1 MNIKRIYNLNIA
13 LAVFLSA
20 LAAHF
25 CFHQLPIASKHLP
38 QQTKLAATSTPAPY
52 AVFEYDKND
61 VITKATYPNNQ
72 VWQFGYEEKHGP
84 FGSIYHELNKINSAS
99 GRVYTRNGKK
109 WNDGQREL
117 DGNFYLE
124 QRTHNA
130 TFRPGTLYLLRDNDT
145 YAVVAHPLGYTV
157 ETNNNGDITKI
168 TGTQGQVYELT
179 YGTTGLRKPNKPNK
193 ITGPNFSWTKQKD
206 KEWLDKSGA
215 IWKGEIYAVS
225 DIYTWSDIRAC
236 LGYGSLVFETENKRI
251 ARVIRPSGCEVLVD
265 PESKRP
271 IKTTT
276 ADGRTIE
283 FGYSQSVAK
292 SATASTKNLLS
303 QTLTSVR
310 TLNGTKF
317 TLQSDG
323 KTWLSEDGKVKRKG
337 KFADVE
343 MSSDFGFGSLWW
355 EGDDGIILE
364 SACGTTIYSRKNY
377 VVEYVFYAD
386 GTSRSFK
393 HTSGSWFNA
402 PELVEFTDINSWI
415 WSKKDKEKWEANQN
429 DENGK
434 HIILNGDYYVSSSTS
449 QNSFGYAAV
458 FKTDNQSSTR
468 TISATTLPGH
478 ISREHCT
485 NQCDGPRG
493 NCHRNCR
500 EDYYLAP

>member
-1 MNIKRIYNLNIA
+1 MNTQRILILNIA
-13 LAVFLSA
+13 LAIILSA
-20 LAAHF
+20 LAAPF
-25 CFHQLPIASKHLP
+25 CLHTMPIASKHHP
-38 QQTKLAATSTPAPY
+38 KQQALFASSPAPY
-52 AVFEYDKND
+52 AVFEYDKRD
-61 VITKATYPNNQ
+61 MITKATYPTNK
-72 VWQFGYEEKHGP
+72 VWRFDYEEKHGP
-84 FGSIYHELNKINSAS
+84 FGSVYYDLNKIESAS
-99 GRVYTRNGKK
+99 DTVYTRNNKK
-109 WNDGQREL
+109 WNDGKQDL
-117 DGNFYLE
+117 DGKFVLE
-124 QRTHNA
+124 QRTHDA
-130 TFRPGTLYLLRDNDT
+130 DFRPGTLYLMRDNDT
-145 YAVVAHPLGYTV
+145 YALVVHPLGYTV
-157 ETNNNGDITKI
+157 ETNANGDISKI
-168 TGTQGQVYELT
+168 TSTQGAVYELT
-179 YGTTGLRKPNKPNK
+179 YADAGLRKANKPIK
-193 ITGPNFSWTKQKD
+193 ITGPHFSWTRLKD
-206 KEWLDKSGA
+206 KEWQDDSGV

-225 DIYTWSDIRAC
+225 DIHTSSDIRAC

-251 ARVIRPSGCEVLVD
+251 ARVLRPSGYEVLVD
-265 PESKRP
+265 PDSKRP
-271 IKTTT
+271 IKTIT

-292 SATASTKNLLS
+292 SATDSTKTLLS
-303 QTLTSVR
+303 QTLSSVR

-317 TLQSDG
+317 NLLSDG
-323 KTWLSEDGKVKRKG
+323 KTWLSQDGKEKRKG

-364 SACGTTIYSRKNY
+364 CASGTTIYSRKNY
-377 VVEYVFYAD
+377 VVEYIFSAD
-386 GTSRSFK
+386 GTSRAFK
-393 HTSGSWFNA
+393 HTAGGWFNA

-415 WSKKDKEKWEANQN
+415 WSKKDKEKWEANQK
-429 DENGK
+429 DENGNR
-434 HIILNGDYYVSSSTS
+434 IILNGDYYVSSSTS